1 MSGKLEIMTFVQGA
15 LENNCYVISDGAN
28 AFAIDPSYD
37 GEILKKAIA
46 GAGFELKGVMLT
58 HFHLDHIDG
67 ILAFEGVRIYM
78 SGKDYDILV
87 SDGVIEYMS
96 ENFFGRDYM
105 SQSQIAKIRDFF
117 LKSEIIRVYD
127 GFVMPDFARKIVVW
141 ETPGHSPGSVS
152 YCCEDDNTVF
162 TGDTLFF
169 HSYGRIDLPF
179 SNGRQMMKSLD
190 RLSCLPVG
198 MKVYPGHGA
207 ESTIEEEREYGFLKR
222 MKYED

>member
-15 LENNCYVISDGAN
+15 LENNCYVISDGVN
-28 AFAIDPSYD
+28 AFVIDPSHD
-37 GEILKKAIA
+37 GEILKKASVE
-46 GAGFELKGVMLT
+46 AGFELKGVMLT

-67 ILAFEGVRIYM
+67 ILPFKGIRVYM

-87 SDGVIEYMS
+87 SDGAIEYMS
-96 ENFFGRDYM
+96 DNFFGRGHM
-105 SQSQIAKIRDFF
+105 PPSQIAKIREFF
-117 LKSEIIRVYD
+117 LENEIVRVHD
-127 GFVMPDFARKIVVW
+127 GFEMPDFTRKIVVM

-152 YCCEDDNTVF
+152 YCCEDDNAIF

-169 HSYGRIDLPF
+169 HSYGRVDLPF
-179 SNGRQMMKSLD
+179 SNARQMMKSLD
-190 RLSCLPVG
+190 RLSGLPIS

-222 MKYED
+222 MIYED